1 MFLLEF
7 KILKC
12 CIWANLGGSFF
23 PRISV
28 FFLFCLGPQLL
39 EDYFFFI
46 WENFFSFFG
55 IIREFLL
62 YDVSIPWVFFSG
74 GIYCEIISLR
84 WVSHKSPLAIKIVKI
99 SYRWFFIERH
109 EFSKMTTKN
118 RRPRTKRLN
127 NFQAMLK
134 MKKWNSRWWRGRPP
148 LRIPPRSRSR
158 SPGDANRAR
167 KKRTSTPRSLPIQAT
182 AARSSA
188 TLNESSMNTKSCTN
202 LKLKNKSKRYFRGT
216 IRSL

>member
-12 CIWANLGGSFF
+12 CIWANLDGSFF

-46 WENFFSFFG
+46 FWDNKRISLIGRLHFMG
-55 IIREFLL
+55 
-62 YDVSIPWVFFSG
+62 FFSG

-84 WVSHKSPLAIKIVKI
+84 WVSHKSTLAIKIVKI
-99 SYRWFFIERH
+99 WCRWFFLERH

-118 RRPRTKRLN
+118 RRPRTKGLN

-148 LRIPPRSRSR
+148 LLIPPRSRSR

-167 KKRTSTPRSLPIQAT
+167 KKRTSTPRSLPTRAT

-188 TLNESSMNTKSCTN
+188 TSNESSMNTKSCTN
-202 LKLKNKSKRYFRGT
+202 PKLKNKSKRYFRGT
-216 IRSL
+216 IKSV